1 MANAKKLPSGNWR
14 VNLFVGMD
22 PITEKRIYKSF
33 TAPTKKEAEY
43 MASEY
48 LMTGKQKAAPAGDM
62 TLREAYDRYIE
73 SKSNVLSP
81 STIREYRGCQRR
93 SLQELMPKKLKDI
106 TQEDIQIAI
115 NKMAIDH
122 SPKSVR
128 NAHGLLSAVLNT
140 YHPAL
145 QLYTRLPQKEK
156 PDTVIPTEDEVNALL
171 KAAEG
176 KHLHRAILLAA
187 VGTLRRSEICALTK
201 ADVFDNGVMINK
213 AMVMN
218 NDLDYVI
225 KTTKTTAGTRFVELP
240 KYVIDELKAVP
251 GDRPDSRVYDYAPVT
266 LSNMFAKLTKE
277 VLGKSFRFHDLR
289 HYSASVLH
297 AMGVPDLYIMKR
309 GGWDSR
315 ETLDRIYQHIM
326 TDEQKKYNERIMDR
340 FTDAFGK

>member
-1 MANAKKLPSGNWR
+1 MANAKKLPSGSWR
-14 VNLFVGMD
+14 VRVYAGDDENG
-22 PITEKRIYKSF
+22 KKIYKSF

-43 MASEY
+43 MASEF
-48 LMTGKQKAAPAGDM
+48 LMTGKQKPAPKEDM
-62 TLREAYDRYIE
+62 TLRQAYERYIE

-81 STIREYRGCQRR
+81 STVREYKGCARR
-93 SLQELMPKKLKDI
+93 SLQELMPVKLKDL
-106 TQEDIQIAI
+106 TQEAVQIAI
-115 NKMAIDH
+115 NNMALSH

-128 NAHGLLSAVLNT
+128 NAHGLLSAVLGA
-140 YHPAL
+140 YHPSL

-156 PDTVIPTEDEVNALL
+156 SDTVIPTEAEVNALL
-171 KAAEG
+171 EATKG

-201 ADVFDNGVMINK
+201 ADVHDNGVMVNK
-213 AMVMN
+213 AMVMDEHQN
-218 NDLDYVI
+218 FII

-240 KYVIDELKAVP
+240 KYVIDELRAVP
-251 GDRPDSRVYDYAPVT
+251 GDAPDSRIYDLAPVT
-266 LSNMFAKLTKE
+266 LSNAFAILTEE
-277 VLGKSFRFHDLR
+277 VLGKRFRFHDLR

-326 TDEQKKYNERIMDR
+326 TDEQRRYNERIMER